1 MTQQPAISKINIP
14 SHHRSLTVTPYHEQ
28 EIKDCNA
35 REIIYLLEHYI
46 LRVINNGTLNKYKTQ
61 IISYFKQQNMSGA
74 QILQIERKAFVDSLA
89 TFCGDKKVRGA
100 GIKLHNALH
109 GNKGKLEIS
118 SVPIPAILKHEVPVF
133 SPALRPKDALESVVI
148 NYESAYVANTHP
160 TQDVHDT
167 SSRVFS
173 KQKQVIL
180 EKYMTS
186 KITEIDSPIYA
197 VEYAFRALNNA
208 NLKEHQDQI
217 MAYLNQNG
225 FKNKTSRDFVDEI
238 MNDGEITIDHDESVL
253 SQLYAIIAQYPEYN
267 KLKSKVQSSQGKCCC
282 LTCCCLCTCNPKAL
296 CCTCKSNYRTLESL
310 TITNRVITPDAIV
323 LDIDTPANDDPNLT
337 QNAVKE
343 HIELT
348 TQPRLDVVTEHTTTD
363 IEPNKAET
371 LVISRSEDNPLI
383 SYHPGKVTPAHKLLP
398 DDILC
403 GLGDDW
409 LDGLPVVDVI
419 KYIEYAPLPFTLTF
433 RRHKCCTT
441 HPFLPSKKQN
451 NALIPWGIKLMKLS
465 MKFVSRGSSMLDVA
479 TDVRLLY
486 KSSQNGVIDL
496 TMFLFLTLV
505 APYIL
510 SYSSGV
516 QIFLYRKTFE
526 TVKPFTFK
534 SLLLILYLFPTGIIY
549 FMLLDLVDAL
559 SQFYQWFAFGI
570 CNKLKSNNDLVRIE
584 SNIAQYF
591 GMSRMDWESFKKQKL
606 IAQLFFETLPQAILQ
621 VLLVRGVIDG
631 KDEAGI
637 TDNDLILSLSAAFVN
652 TSFQVFRLYRES
664 QASKETFVQ
673 HSLHCVTARFE
684 WVPYNDLIQEHTHD
698 PKPLDLNYK
707 IQYDLPGATCLS
719 KKLTQRRATQPL
731 RISPEHPSPIP
742 VDTGVYAVYGLG
754 EEQRYKELILKECEK
769 KPKAAYGSVEFDFS
783 SITLNKLITTIKKLP
798 KPTLHSFTPI
808 RIRFGD
814 ALRLV
819 NVGDIVS
826 LMRACAE
833 KKIILPDIDEIDWS
847 QPFETTT
854 NSDDIRLYSN
864 TFDADR
870 KSLLISLYL
879 TGYANER
886 NYRLLKTFVSEYD
899 VPINIPDDKG
909 DTILHHMIRKRDFDG
924 IHELLELLDPLQI
937 YMLNF
942 EARNAAGN
950 TIMHELVE
958 QENYQE
964 IYDELKYLLNKI
976 RATSGASCDL
986 NVFNSLGESVLYLAL
1001 EHDRKLLKKMRSFI
1015 KTEMASIIHKQKTQH
1030 AQEDDEKKELHI
1042 EPTPEYIFRLITKKE
1057 KDQIYVELE
1066 TMMHV
1071 LHFRMHQIEMHQ
1083 IETKRDSQY
1092 DEIKQLISE
1101 SGYEDR
1107 KGNRQL
1113 DHQTMDC
1120 IIDNVRKS
1128 MSHPMIHSLCVEH
1141 DPKVVLC
1148 PIHRDKG
1155 QTALGHI
1162 LTKGFLED
1170 IGIYTSVLI
1179 EDLLEAESALFANES
1194 SVLYDLFVHIIE
1206 TKLDRLDEA
1215 MFYLRGLN
1223 YVISHCNVSA
1233 DDICDTNSNNP
1244 LHAILRQ
1251 EGANLSVIAYLCTT
1265 YHEWMSMESNVN
1277 NIPLY
1282 VAIKHKNFD
1291 VFYCLCSEMI
1301 EHKLDVKGYLS
1312 KRSFV
1317 LSMIEF
1323 GTDLIINKNVIML
1336 QILLSTFEYSQI
1348 FRFAM
1353 HNTFDTNADAID
1365 VSLIKSVSVE
1375 WYADKMKDMLLEC
1388 GVDEQYMKDEWAEK
1402 VKPAEAST
1410 PTPPPAPAIMDE
1422 SDQKVPPS
1430 GDDSDEEEE
1439 QKVANEGG
1447 TEVFGEVEKKEKEF
1461 VFGWIELIYTTIVE
1475 AASAADLWT
1484 DIVIIMQLIQSDN
1497 QWWST
1502 FMLSLLIAPYLV
1514 SHGSLVVILQKK
1526 VQFNKDTWWCCSK
1539 LRVLSMTLLLTPIAL
1554 VYLFFIDVVFIV
1566 FAIISTVWLVLLILM
1581 TWLCCRSVHDSK
1593 GLVANYDIH
1602 NWIDQQI
1609 FEKLL
1614 NMNRTEIVGYRR
1626 LRTLSQLFFETI
1638 PQIVLQVRILWVLN
1652 QWSEKEDVDSDL
1664 FKIVDLKSLAWSI
1677 GLAAFHLLLEGGI
1690 IYLDKRAFKMGFMQY
1705 SLECLGGRVQ
1715 WVPFQHL
1722 LHDIIPNQLYIEQ
1735 KNDRENFNTED
1746 AFDVRGYEVDLS
1758 HTPKDTEVLAFDYE
1772 DIRAPLECA
1781 CHCVYRASYQF
1792 SPQTLSILTQK
1803 LMNCPPIII
1812 PKEFNLSRNSVL
1824 RTLFRQIM
1832 CKAQIKLGRDSFGN
1846 VDILSFCDLYR
1857 ASCNKVNI
1865 NLASVHEMPPNKDE
1879 DNTEEGKARQKQL
1892 IEDKIKDSLLYFGEI
1907 EAMNWRWIDKDH
1919 IDIEELKEKIL
1930 SNSTDSARNGIIRLD
1945 ILRKCYLNQFYVA
1958 SNCKNVQRIKTIIAQ
1973 YRDKADEDASWYF
1986 VIILLLLYSK
1996 GTVFG
2001 EHCTDCAMDPSLK
2014 DKLKDYIPTCIQIS
2028 VINVQ
2033 NIPLYDVKIPFK
2045 LFEGCLEFRAL
2056 YRENVEEILINKCK
2070 DFMISWNKTENK
2082 RFEQKRT
2089 TFDLKTQFKKW
2100 DILEQVQNKEKIRT
2114 GVEKLLYQLYKMD
2127 IQSWNIIFLDKLVFE
2142 SKMYLHYNQYLY
2154 NTLPHRTLEEHQY
2167 SAMKAPDGE
2176 EKVQMQ
2182 SVSIDQLIPHFD
2194 RKQRYQIYELKIGFE
2209 IEHVP
2214 RIPFSDE
2221 DAPVQVSFVPNIPFI
2236 DEALNTNSNND
2247 IFLWKGNWDD
2257 AQHDDVKMD
2266 YYMCINEAN
2275 IGLSY
2280 YNYQLLH
2287 CDPDQNNITP
2297 NIEIS
2302 NSLNNVY
2309 TLKITTKYT
2318 TLFKTTAAVSGH
2330 NMGRDEKKTNTL
2342 ENETNILKS
2351 TYQVLSG
2358 GEEALSAD
2366 AFKEWVKENDP
2377 RVNDKQLEEIINNV
2391 DVDHDGFIDFN
2402 EFETALKSVDQL
2414 NV

>member
-833 KKIILPDIDEIDWS
+833 KRIDLLDIDQIDWS
-847 QPFETTT
+847 QSFESTS
-854 NSDDIRLYSN
+854 NAQDIRLFSN
-864 TFDADR
+864 TFDVDR
-870 KSLLISLYL
+870 KSLLISVYL
-879 TGYANER
+879 TGYANTN
-886 NYRLLKTFVSEYD
+886 NYQILQTFVSEYD
-899 VPINIPDDKG
+899 VPIRIPDEKG
-909 DTILHHMIRKRDFDG
+909 DTILHHMIRRRDFDG
-924 IHELLELLDPLQI
+924 IHELLSALKSNQTF
-937 YMLNF
+937 NF
-942 EARNAAGN
+942 RTANDAGN
-950 TIMHELVE
+950 SIIHELVQ
-958 QENYQE
+958 QEGVYE
-964 IYDELKYLLNKI
+964 ELQYLLHQI
-976 RATSGASCDL
+976 RLTSNSELALKSFN
-986 NVFNSLGESVLYLAL
+986 NVGESVLYLAL
-1001 EHDRKLLKKMRSFI
+1001 EQDRKVLKRMQYP
-1015 KTEMASIIHKQKTQH
+1015 SIEYDLNDEYQLIDIEDMNMNIYQLIDIDEKYDDVEHAKIDSETVIHIMHFMIYRVENDPKKYGTIITMNDPKYVQMKQCIDAHVDKKDTIQIDRKTQ
-1030 AQEDDEKKELHI
+1030 L
-1042 EPTPEYIFRLITKKE
+1042 LI
-1057 KDQIYVELE
+1057 
-1066 TMMHV
+1066 
-1071 LHFRMHQIEMHQ
+1071 
-1083 IETKRDSQY
+1083 
-1092 DEIKQLISE
+1092 DEIKNNKPKLLHS
-1101 SGYEDR
+1101 
-1107 KGNRQL
+1107 L
-1113 DHQTMDC
+1113 
-1120 IIDNVRKS
+1120 IIDHES
-1128 MSHPMIHSLCVEH
+1128 
-1141 DPKVVLC
+1141 DVVLSG
-1148 PIHRDKG
+1148 IYSGRN
-1155 QTALGHI
+1155 QTALRFV
-1162 LTKGFLED
+1162 LNEQYVED
-1170 IGIYTSVLI
+1170 VRLYLDLI
-1179 EDLLEAESALFANES
+1179 VDDLLNVDARLFSTESSALHA
-1194 SVLYDLFVHIIE
+1194 LFVRIVVSIWDESMCAFYFNLLDKIIKQCE
-1206 TKLDRLDEA
+1206 VPI
-1215 MFYLRGLN
+1215 RG
-1223 YVISHCNVSA
+1223 
-1233 DDICDTNSNNP
+1233 ICDTNKNNP
-1244 LHAILRQ
+1244 MHA
-1251 EGANLSVIAYLCTT
+1251 
-1265 YHEWMSMESNVN
+1265 
-1277 NIPLY
+1277 
-1282 VAIKHKNFD
+1282 
-1291 VFYCLCSEMI
+1291 
-1301 EHKLDVKGYLS
+1301 
-1312 KRSFV
+1312 
-1317 LSMIEF
+1317 
-1323 GTDLIINKNVIML
+1323 
-1336 QILLSTFEYSQI
+1336 
-1348 FRFAM
+1348 
-1353 HNTFDTNADAID
+1353 
-1365 VSLIKSVSVE
+1365 
-1375 WYADKMKDMLLEC
+1375 
-1388 GVDEQYMKDEWAEK
+1388 
-1402 VKPAEAST
+1402 
-1410 PTPPPAPAIMDE
+1410 
-1422 SDQKVPPS
+1422 
-1430 GDDSDEEEE
+1430 
-1439 QKVANEGG
+1439 
-1447 TEVFGEVEKKEKEF
+1447 
-1461 VFGWIELIYTTIVE
+1461 
-1475 AASAADLWT
+1475 
-1484 DIVIIMQLIQSDN
+1484 
-1497 QWWST
+1497 
-1502 FMLSLLIAPYLV
+1502 
-1514 SHGSLVVILQKK
+1514 
-1526 VQFNKDTWWCCSK
+1526 
-1539 LRVLSMTLLLTPIAL
+1539 
-1554 VYLFFIDVVFIV
+1554 
-1566 FAIISTVWLVLLILM
+1566 
-1581 TWLCCRSVHDSK
+1581 
-1593 GLVANYDIH
+1593 
-1602 NWIDQQI
+1602 
-1609 FEKLL
+1609 
-1614 NMNRTEIVGYRR
+1614 
-1626 LRTLSQLFFETI
+1626 
-1638 PQIVLQVRILWVLN
+1638 
-1652 QWSEKEDVDSDL
+1652 
-1664 FKIVDLKSLAWSI
+1664 
-1677 GLAAFHLLLEGGI
+1677 
-1690 IYLDKRAFKMGFMQY
+1690 
-1705 SLECLGGRVQ
+1705 
-1715 WVPFQHL
+1715 
-1722 LHDIIPNQLYIEQ
+1722 
-1735 KNDRENFNTED
+1735 
-1746 AFDVRGYEVDLS
+1746 
-1758 HTPKDTEVLAFDYE
+1758 
-1772 DIRAPLECA
+1772 
-1781 CHCVYRASYQF
+1781 
-1792 SPQTLSILTQK
+1792 
-1803 LMNCPPIII
+1803 
-1812 PKEFNLSRNSVL
+1812 
-1824 RTLFRQIM
+1824 
-1832 CKAQIKLGRDSFGN
+1832 
-1846 VDILSFCDLYR
+1846 
-1857 ASCNKVNI
+1857 
-1865 NLASVHEMPPNKDE
+1865 
-1879 DNTEEGKARQKQL
+1879 
-1892 IEDKIKDSLLYFGEI
+1892 
-1907 EAMNWRWIDKDH
+1907 
-1919 IDIEELKEKIL
+1919 
-1930 SNSTDSARNGIIRLD
+1930 
-1945 ILRKCYLNQFYVA
+1945 
-1958 SNCKNVQRIKTIIAQ
+1958 
-1973 YRDKADEDASWYF
+1973 
-1986 VIILLLLYSK
+1986 
-1996 GTVFG
+1996 
-2001 EHCTDCAMDPSLK
+2001 
-2014 DKLKDYIPTCIQIS
+2014 
-2028 VINVQ
+2028 
-2033 NIPLYDVKIPFK
+2033 
-2045 LFEGCLEFRAL
+2045 
-2056 YRENVEEILINKCK
+2056 
-2070 DFMISWNKTENK
+2070 
-2082 RFEQKRT
+2082 
-2089 TFDLKTQFKKW
+2089 
-2100 DILEQVQNKEKIRT
+2100 
-2114 GVEKLLYQLYKMD
+2114 
-2127 IQSWNIIFLDKLVFE
+2127 
-2142 SKMYLHYNQYLY
+2142 
-2154 NTLPHRTLEEHQY
+2154 
-2167 SAMKAPDGE
+2167 
-2176 EKVQMQ
+2176 
-2182 SVSIDQLIPHFD
+2182 
-2194 RKQRYQIYELKIGFE
+2194 
-2209 IEHVP
+2209 
-2214 RIPFSDE
+2214 
-2221 DAPVQVSFVPNIPFI
+2221 
-2236 DEALNTNSNND
+2236 
-2247 IFLWKGNWDD
+2247 
-2257 AQHDDVKMD
+2257 
-2266 YYMCINEAN
+2266 
-2275 IGLSY
+2275 
-2280 YNYQLLH
+2280 
-2287 CDPDQNNITP
+2287 
-2297 NIEIS
+2297 
-2302 NSLNNVY
+2302 
-2309 TLKITTKYT
+2309 
-2318 TLFKTTAAVSGH
+2318 
-2330 NMGRDEKKTNTL
+2330 
-2342 ENETNILKS
+2342 
-2351 TYQVLSG
+2351 
-2358 GEEALSAD
+2358 
-2366 AFKEWVKENDP
+2366 
-2377 RVNDKQLEEIINNV
+2377 
-2391 DVDHDGFIDFN
+2391 
-2402 EFETALKSVDQL
+2402 
-2414 NV
+2414 